1 MRKLTVVF
9 FMLFGS
15 SAYAD
20 SSVLAIPDLYLTEST
35 EWHGVHA
42 QMSSQEYRKAT
53 RKNRNT
59 AIKAVSNYVEGK
71 FLSLGIPEK
80 GVTAAGAVVGF
91 AFNGAKID
99 LNKSKT
105 LAFEVTDVVQQKPV
119 LMLKMNLDW

>member
-1 MRKLTVVF
+1 
-9 FMLFGS
+9 MLLGS

-20 SSVLAIPDLYLTEST
+20 PSALGIPDLYLTKST

-71 FLSLGIPEK
+71 FLSLGIPEE